1 MKRWSVLASFLLF
14 ILLCATL
21 AYWAMQWFKP
31 PTRPVA
37 PPPVAANVAP
47 PLQAASSLFG
57 GRSGPVAIAS
67 NYELRGVVV
76 SGRPGESI
84 AILSAN
90 GKPPQYVVANAEVTP
105 GVTVKEVHRQ
115 YIVLSDGG
123 VNKRVELP
131 TDAKTA
137 GAPGGQDVSR
147 VPGATPPVAA
157 RSAPA
162 MPTTVVSPPNASPS
176 GAVPPAQ
183 PSPNLTPMQ
192 PGMPQPP
199 AAASDQVGAGMS
211 GASSTATTNSGG
223 PQSAQQ
229 STQQPV
235 PQSAQ
240 QSSGT
245 AQAQPAQ
252 QANQAQGGAV
262 AGQSQGSAVAGQSQA
277 AGSRAANGGRAAQS
291 GAIQQPYQPFSTQPR
306 Q

>member
-1 MKRWSVLASFLLF
+1 LKSTSWSGNAGALDDGEKMTKRWPVLASFLLF

-21 AYWAMQWFKP
+21 AYWAMQWFRP

-57 GRSGPVAIAS
+57 GRSGPVAVAS

-76 SGRPGESI
+76 SGKPGESI

-90 GKPPQYVVANAEVTP
+90 GKPAQYVVANAEVSP

-131 TDAKTA
+131 TDAKMA
-137 GAPGGQDVSR
+137 GAPGTPDMSR
-147 VPGATPPVAA
+147 VPGATSPVSA
-157 RSAPA
+157 RTASA
-162 MPTTVVSPPNASPS
+162 MPTTVVSPPNASPP
-176 GAVPPAQ
+176 GGVPA
-183 PSPNLTPMQ
+183 SAPNFPQMQ

-199 AAASDQVGAGMS
+199 AAVSDQTGTNMS
-211 GASSTATTNSGG
+211 GASSAATTTSGG
-223 PQSAQQ
+223 AQRAPQSVQ
-229 STQQPV
+229 
-235 PQSAQ
+235 
-240 QSSGT
+240 
-245 AQAQPAQ
+245 QPAQ
-252 QANQAQGGAV
+252 QPNSTQGGAV
-262 AGQSQGSAVAGQSQA
+262 SAQPPAI
-277 AGSRAANGGRAAQS
+277 GSRATNGARAAQPN
-291 GAIQQPYQPFSTQPR
+291 AIQQPYQPFSTQPR